1 MSRIGTLRVLAL
13 SAVLIAGS
21 SRGASA
27 DGMFTPFVG
36 LTFKGDTT
44 LIDLSTIDFEPA
56 SSKVHWNFGGT
67 VTWLGEGPLG
77 VEGLFAY
84 TPGFFQAG
92 EDSGPVSSS
101 RTMVLMGNIVLAAPR
116 GWNEYGLRPLV
127 SGGFGLLHASA
138 QDLDEIELYAK
149 PVNLFG
155 YNIGGGALGFLSDR
169 VGLRFD
175 LRYFSEV
182 RPKDDPE
189 IVGTFSFSPVELSYW
204 TTSIGVVIK
213 Y

>member
-1 MSRIGTLRVLAL
+1 MC
-13 SAVLIAGS
+13 AVLIAGS
-21 SRGASA
+21 PRLASA
-27 DGMFTPFVG
+27 DWLFTPFVG

-44 LIDLSTIDFEPA
+44 LIDLETIDFEPA

-67 VTWLGEGPLG
+67 VTWLGSGPLG
-77 VEGLFAY
+77 AEGLFVY
-84 TPGFFQAG
+84 TPGFFEAG
-92 EDSGPVSSS
+92 DSPGPISNS
-101 RTMVLMGNIVLAAPR
+101 RSMALMGNIVLAAPR

-138 QDLDEIELYAK
+138 TDLDEVELFTK
-149 PVNLFG
+149 PVNLWG
-155 YNIGGGALGFLSDR
+155 YNIGGGAVGFLSER

-175 LRYFSEV
+175 IRYFSEV

-189 IVGTFSFSPVELSYW
+189 IIFSFGPVELSYW
-204 TTSIGVVIK
+204 TTSVGVVIK

>member
-1 MSRIGTLRVLAL
+1 MLAVC
-13 SAVLIAGS
+13 AVLIAGS
-21 SRGASA
+21 PRAASA
-27 DGMFTPFVG
+27 DWLFTPFVG

-44 LIDLSTIDFEPA
+44 LIDLSTADFEPA
-56 SSKVHWNFGGT
+56 SSKVHWNFGGS
-67 VTWLGEGPLG
+67 VTWLGGGPFG

-92 EDSGPVSSS
+92 EASGPVSSS

-138 QDLDEIELYAK
+138 QDLDEVELYAK

-155 YNIGGGALGFLSDR
+155 YNIGGGAVGYLSDR

-182 RPKDDPE
+182 RPKNDPE
-189 IVGTFSFSPVELSYW
+189 IVGIFSFAPVELSYW
-204 TTSIGVVIK
+204 TTSVGVVIK

>member
-1 MSRIGTLRVLAL
+1 MLAVC
-13 SAVLIAGS
+13 AVVIAAS
-21 SRGASA
+21 PRAASA
-27 DGMFTPFVG
+27 DWLFAPFVG

-44 LIDLSTIDFEPA
+44 LADLGTVDFEPA

-67 VTWLGEGPLG
+67 VTWLGDGPLG
-77 VEGLFAY
+77 AEGLFIY
-84 TPGFFQAG
+84 TPGFFEAG
-92 EDSGPVSSS
+92 DSPSPISSS
-101 RTMVLMGNIVLAAPR
+101 RTMALMGNLVLTAPR

-127 SGGFGLLHASA
+127 SGGFGLLHASGK
-138 QDLDEIELYAK
+138 DLDEVELFAK
-149 PVNLFG
+149 PVNLWG
-155 YNIGGGALGFLSDR
+155 YNIGGGAVGFLSER

-189 IVGTFSFSPVELSYW
+189 IVGIFSFGPVELSYW
-204 TTSIGVVIK
+204 TTSVGVVIK